1 MVGGGRRERAA
12 KKVKLYI
19 LTPDCLS
26 KQDEGTGFLGARQGM
41 VPIWQK
47 LTKLGIRL
55 RLSMMK
61 MRMTKLEVIIMQ
73 ELFFVYFR
81 MAKPDLIAVALQES
95 SDGEHELERSNN
107 IMQELFYV

>member
-1 MVGGGRRERAA
+1 V

-26 KQDEGTGFLGARQGM
+26 KQDEGTGFLGARQGR
-41 VPIWQK
+41 
-47 LTKLGIRL
+47 IRL

-73 ELFFVYFR
+73 ELFLFTVGWPNWILLRLLYRKVR
-81 MAKPDLIAVALQES
+81 MVNMNLKDLIISCKNYFMFSPLDTCFQQRHILLCVTTC
-95 SDGEHELERSNN
+95 
-107 IMQELFYV
+107 

>member
-1 MVGGGRRERAA
+1 MVGGGRRKRAA

-26 KQDEGTGFLGARQGM
+26 KQDEGTRFLGTGQGM

-55 RLSMMK
+55 K

-73 ELFFVYFR
+73 ELFLFTVGWPNWILLRLLYRKVR
-81 MAKPDLIAVALQES
+81 MVNMNLKDLIISRRIGGV
-95 SDGEHELERSNN
+95 
-107 IMQELFYV
+107 

>member
-1 MVGGGRRERAA
+1 MVGGGRRKRAA

-26 KQDEGTGFLGARQGM
+26 KQDEGTRFLGTGQGM

-61 MRMTKLEVIIMQ
+61 MRMTKLEVIIML
-73 ELFFVYFR
+73 ELFC
-81 MAKPDLIAVALQES
+81 L
-95 SDGEHELERSNN
+95 LEDDQTR
-107 IMQELFYV
+107 FYCGCFTGKFG